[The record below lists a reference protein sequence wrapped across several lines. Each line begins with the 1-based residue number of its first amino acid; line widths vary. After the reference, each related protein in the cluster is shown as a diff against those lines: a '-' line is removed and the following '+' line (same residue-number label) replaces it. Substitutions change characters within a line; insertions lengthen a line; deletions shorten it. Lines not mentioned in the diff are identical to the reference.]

1 MITTRNILTKS
12 NLLDVISTYQIF
24 QAYCKNFRKISQPF
38 KSEFRDEKSPSCMI
52 EHIGG
57 DLLYTDFGEGS
68 YRAIEY
74 VMRKFN
80 LDFRDAIRKINLDF
94 RLNLI
99 DNSDRDF
106 KYVRT
111 VISKINQ
118 TPHFKEKTTTLIEVS
133 YAPYKDYDLE
143 YWHQYGWTEEMLQ
156 MASIRPIDY
165 FWLTMEHKN
174 LIRMPYAVPHELAYS
189 YDYYRHNGI
198 YRRKLYFPERD
209 GKHKWI
215 SNVDNTVIQNW
226 DLLPKGGGDTLYIT
240 SSKKDCGPFIRIY
253 NAWNSIA
260 ANSESSFILDK
271 IFYLKIKPRWKRI
284 IYFGDNDE
292 AGIRYAIKWSKKYQ
306 IEAVWNPLTA
316 PKDPAALTAKDGLRE
331 FNYQLQKLINN
342 DQNQKT

>member
-1 MITTRNILTKS
+1 
-12 NLLDVISTYQIF
+12 
-24 QAYCKNFRKISQPF
+24 
-38 KSEFRDEKSPSCMI
+38 MI

-80 LDFRDAIRKINLDF
+80 LDFRDTVRKINLDF
-94 RLNLI
+94 GLQLI
-99 DNSDRDF
+99 DNSDREF
-106 KYVRT
+106 RYVRT
-111 VISKINQ
+111 IISKINP
-118 TPHFKEKTTTLIEVS
+118 TPHFKEKSTTIIDVS

-143 YWHQYGWTEEMLQ
+143 YWQQYGWTEEMLQ

-165 FWLTMEHKN
+165 FWLTMEHKGM
-174 LIRMPYAVPHELAYS
+174 IKMPYAVPHELAYT

-240 SSKKDCGPFIRIY
+240 SSKKDAGVFWRLNGHYC
-253 NAWNSIA
+253 NAIA
-260 ANSESSFILDK
+260 PNNETVFLQNI
-271 IFYLKIKPRWKRI
+271 IFYGKIRPRWNRI
-284 IYFGDNDE
+284 ILFLDNDNT
-292 AGIRYAIKWSKKYQ
+292 GIQNALKWSKMYD
-306 IEAVWNPLTA
+306 IEAYWNPIRA
-316 PKDPAALTAKDGLRE
+316 PKDPSDLVAKDGLRE
-331 FNYQLQKLINN
+331 FNYQLQKLI
-342 DQNQKT
+342 Q